1 MNNLLKG
8 INVYL
13 IGMMGAGKTTI
24 GQHLAQ
30 QLDYR
35 FVDTDQAIAKIAQ
48 QNIFEI
54 FATKGEAYF
63 RQLESQVL
71 AEFSQYTRCVV
82 STGGGIVQKHLNWS
96 YLHHGLIVWL
106 DTDLAILQQRL
117 AEDDTRPLASQL
129 ETLLEQRRPLYA
141 QADLKITIAPRAVA
155 ELIPQAI
162 RTPAE
167 ITSEIIE
174 RIPTVLKSQACKS
187 VKTL

>member
-35 FVDTDQAIAKIAQ
+35 FVDTDKAIAKIAKQ
-48 QNIFEI
+48 KTIREI
-54 FATKGEAYF
+54 FDTKGEAYF

-82 STGGGIVQKHLNWS
+82 ATGGGIVQKHLNWS

-141 QADLKITIAPRAVA
+141 QADLKI
-155 ELIPQAI
+155 AI
-162 RTPAE
+162 TQVNRTPVDIA
-167 ITSEIIE
+167 TEIIE
-174 RIPTVLKSQACKS
+174 RIPTVLKSQACK
-187 VKTL
+187 